1 MLVFPLRPPGNDSQ
15 DGPPVSVRSSKV
27 IGESRLRGAH
37 AHTQYFV
44 TPDLIK
50 GLLSDDFDLEH
61 LGDPLETSPDRAG
74 KEKIMIWRRK

>member
-1 MLVFPLRPPGNDSQ
+1 MP
-15 DGPPVSVRSSKV
+15 
-27 IGESRLRGAH
+27 
-37 AHTQYFV
+37 QYFV

-50 GLLSDDFDLEH
+50 GLLSKDFDLEY